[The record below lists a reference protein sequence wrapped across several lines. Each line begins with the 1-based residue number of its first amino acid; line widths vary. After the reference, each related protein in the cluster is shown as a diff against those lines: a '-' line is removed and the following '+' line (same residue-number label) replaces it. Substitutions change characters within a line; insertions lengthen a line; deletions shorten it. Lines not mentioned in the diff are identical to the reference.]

1 MGKSFPKRLASNLLL
16 LYEDRDIIVLDKPA
30 GLLTIASANRRE
42 KNVYGILCE
51 YFSKKGG
58 GGGSPAV
65 VHRLDRDTS
74 GVIIFARSG
83 WVKKKLMDNW
93 DKTVKERRY
102 ICVAEGEFSAEEGVI
117 DLPLGE
123 DASGRVIA
131 KKDGKPA
138 VTQWKL
144 LRRGNGFSLLRLEL
158 RTGRRNQ
165 IRAHLYALGHP
176 VAGDKKYWA
185 KTDPLKRLCLHAEK
199 ISFYHPK
206 DKTLMEFESPF
217 PSGFSRLTKLEVIL

>member
-1 MGKSFPKRLASNLLL
+1 MPNCAAGYNYRKR
-16 LYEDRDIIVLDKPA
+16 
-30 GLLTIASANRRE
+30 
-42 KNVYGILCE
+42 
-51 YFSKKGG
+51 G

-83 WVKKKLMDNW
+83 LIKKKLMDNW
-93 DKTVKERRY
+93 DRAVKERHY
-102 ICVAEGEFSAEEGVI
+102 ICVAEGEFTGEDGVI

-123 DASGRVIA
+123 DASGRVIV

-138 VTQWKL
+138 VTQWRL
-144 LRRGNGFSLLRLEL
+144 LRQGNGFSLLHLDL
-158 RTGRRNQ
+158 ITGRRNQ

-176 VAGDKKYWA
+176 VAGDVKYWA
-185 KTDPLKRLCLHAEK
+185 KTDPLRRLCLHAEK

-206 DKTLMEFESPF
+206 DKILMEFESPF
-217 PSGFSRLTKLEVIL
+217 PSGFSRLCGDV